1 MSFKENLELIVDQF
15 DDDVY
20 KDPGVFYC
28 SPDHLDAIKHI
39 EKNSFTAATIRNCH
53 VTKLTNTIMLGLFYA
68 MKPEARVEIT
78 LFQPIEVMQEY
89 DAKQIEAVAKLA
101 GFDEIRINEADYIDP
116 DSQKQLETLAVSF
129 IKPVTDPKQHF
140 TREVIAEIK
149 TNTRRRNRT
158 KKKTTTE

>member
-89 DAKQIEAVAKLA
+89 DAAKLA